1 MARQHLASIAAR
13 PAQIQC
19 AYDRQVTERDFSW
32 LDGERL
38 IRFGEGTAGL
48 APALLAQRG
57 FEGYALL
64 TTSRTAVVAPRELVE
79 GASIALHVPS
89 GPVPEASAAVR
100 HEVGGRPIVAVG
112 GGRVID
118 SAKAIAGADG
128 LVVAAIPTTLSG
140 APMTRFHR
148 MPEGV
153 EQFTF
158 TRPALVVADPE
169 LMASQPEEQRVASA
183 MNALAH
189 AMESLYT
196 PLANPVATIAA
207 VKGAE
212 LIREGIEEE
221 HGVALSLG
229 CLLGGYAVGS
239 AGLAFHHALCQT
251 IVRVGGTPHA
261 ETNAVVLPHSARLAQ
276 RLAPEELSVFALALT
291 AESEEPPDA
300 GDAIAPLA
308 ARCGYTHLSQLQ
320 FDPALIPEVASQAA
334 AHPGI
339 ASTPGDIGEPELC
352 ALLQAAL

>member
-1 MARQHLASIAAR
+1 MAGRHLASIAVR
-13 PAQIQC
+13 PGQIQG
-19 AYDRQVTERDFSW
+19 AYDRRVTERDFSW

-38 IRFGEGTAGL
+38 IRFGAGTAGL

-64 TTSRTAVVAPRELVE
+64 TTSRTAVAAPRELVE

-100 HEVGGRPIVAVG
+100 HEVEGRPIVAVG

-128 LVVAAIPTTLSG
+128 LVVAAMPTTLSG

-153 EQFTF
+153 ERYTF
-158 TRPALVVADPE
+158 TRPALVLADPG
-169 LMASQPEEQRVASA
+169 LMASQPEQQRVASA

-196 PLANPVATIAA
+196 PLANPMAETAA
-207 VKGAE
+207 LKGAE
-212 LIREGIEEE
+212 LIREGIEGND
-221 HGVALSLG
+221 GVALSLG

-251 IVRVGGTPHA
+251 IVRLGGTPHA
-261 ETNAVVLPHSARLAQ
+261 ETNAVVLPHSARLAETF
-276 RLAPEELSVFALALT
+276 APREIALFADALGNIGT
-291 AESEEPPDA
+291 AQECVA
-300 GDAIAPLA
+300 FLA
-308 ARCGYTHLSQLQ
+308 ARCGYTRLSELQ
-320 FDPALIPEVASQAA
+320 FDAGLIPEVAAQAA

-339 ASTPGDIGEPELC
+339 ASTPGDIREGELRS
-352 ALLQAAL
+352 LLEAAL